1 MKPIATQTHVNSSLL
16 LWALAAVV
24 AMLVLHVAL
33 GWMREAQRA
42 RNPSSGYRATP
53 GQHPWWAVLIAAS
66 VLGTGFCTVIV
77 LGLSSESMGFTVG
90 YRWLWAPGLWVG
102 SILAALPVVI
112 WLSLRPSPLAY
123 AGAGLLMAA
132 SAMAVQVGWILAAGF
147 RPGVVWRYDFLSA
160 AAVLMLVGFWATFAV
175 ANSIAALEGRQRR
188 MWRLAADGLGGLTLI
203 GGQEIVANS
212 ARLLGQAGSV
222 YQRELS
228 ANILSLVIGALVPI
242 VLAMMAMDL
251 SMRRS
256 VMRRS
261 RRDVGASLS
270 DDRNRRKRRRYR
282 QRGV

>member
-1 MKPIATQTHVNSSLL
+1 MKPISTPTHVNSSLL

-42 RNPSSGYRATP
+42 QNPGSGYRLTP
-53 GQHPWWAVLIAAS
+53 GRRPWWPMLVAAAVLGS
-66 VLGTGFCTVIV
+66 GFCTVII
-77 LGLSSESMGFTVG
+77 LGLSSESLGFTVG
-90 YRWLWAPGLWVG
+90 YRWLWAPGLWLG
-102 SILAALPVVI
+102 SILVVLPAVV
-112 WLSLRPSPLAY
+112 WLSLWPSLVAY
-123 AGAGLLMAA
+123 AGAGMIVAA
-132 SAMAVQVGWILAAGF
+132 SAMAVQTGWVLAAGF
-147 RPGVVWRYDFLSA
+147 RPGVVWRFDFLGA
-160 AAVLMLVGFWATFAV
+160 AAVLMFVGFWATFAV
-175 ANSIAALEGRQRR
+175 ANSLAAMEGRQRR

-228 ANILSLVIGALVPI
+228 ANVLSLALGALVPI

-261 RRDVGASLS
+261 RRDMGASLS
-270 DDRNRRKRRRYR
+270 DDRPRRRRRRYR